1 MNNKKLRFLKY
12 IVLYFLILS
21 SIFSCTVQKR
31 YHRKGYT
38 ITWKKNDRV
47 KVNHQRTKVLIERT
61 TSNKMTV
68 LAQRDSVQMSFEKS
82 EALPIEHEYLVIR
95 HEVFRNKEDCNSKV
109 KTNSNQKLN
118 SALSLKARKLNFNSE
133 ISQKTANN
141 KIREIKSD
149 KKDFERAG
157 TDLGIAGVFLLLGLI
172 IAGIGILFSIEVLAI
187 VSFVCFCIA
196 GLFFMLCLFE
206 GLISLLT
213 FGML

>member
-21 SIFSCTVQKR
+21 LIFSCTVQKR
-31 YHRKGYT
+31 YHLKGYT

-47 KVNHQRTKVLIERT
+47 KVNHQRKNTFIERT
-61 TSNKMTV
+61 NSNKKTV
-68 LAQRDSVQMSFEKS
+68 LAQRDSLQMSFEKN
-82 EALPIEHEYLVIR
+82 EVLPNEHEYLVIR
-95 HEVFRNKEDCNSKV
+95 PKVLNNKEERNSNV
-109 KTNSNQKLN
+109 KANSNQKLN
-118 SALSLKARKLNFNSE
+118 SASLLKARKLNSNSE
-133 ISQKTANN
+133 ISQKTAKN

>member
-38 ITWKKNDRV
+38 ITWKKNERV
-47 KVNHQRTKVLIERT
+47 KVNHQRKKVLIERT

-82 EALPIEHEYLVIR
+82 EALPNDHEYLVIR
-95 HEVFRNKEDCNSKV
+95 HEVMSNKEELDSKA
-109 KTNSNQKLN
+109 KTNSHQKLK
-118 SALSLKARKLNFNSE
+118 SPLLLKARKINFNAE
-133 ISQKTANN
+133 ISQKTANQELP
-141 KIREIKSD
+141 KSISD
-149 KKDFERAG
+149 KKDFESAG
-157 TDLGIAGVFLLLGLI
+157 RMLGIAGIFLIIGLI
-172 IAGIGILFSIEVLAI
+172 IAGIGLLVASEALSIVAYVFFLL
-187 VSFVCFCIA
+187 A
-196 GLFFMLCLFE
+196 GLFLFLFLFV
-206 GLISLLT
+206 GLLTILT